1 MSGLCHGLLRW
12 LGHCLPVSHSR
23 ASFALPKVR
32 FFPRGVIYPDL
43 SDFYS
48 VLLNKM
54 SVIVYICVSGIADHR
69 AKLSYTAVVF
79 SVNAGR
85 SEACSGR

>member
-1 MSGLCHGLLRW
+1 MSGLCHGLLSW
-12 LGHCLPVSHSR
+12 FGHCLPVSHSR
-23 ASFALPKVR
+23 ASSALPKVR
-32 FFPRGVIYPDL
+32 FFPHGVIYPDL